1 MGRKVALNAFI
12 ATTPTKFEDMSSEK
26 LREFLEKG
34 KDWER
39 RPTNIPGVFVLK
51 LPADRRRAAQLA
63 VEINPVDEFGRP
75 TKKKG
80 LLLRSLQEFKVFKA
94 LINEK
99 RVEVL
104 MELIES
110 VNPRREGGEESGG
123 EVIEIG

>member
-1 MGRKVALNAFI
+1 MALNAFI
-12 ATTPTKFEDMSSEK
+12 ATAPTNFENMSSEK

-51 LPADRRRAAQLA
+51 LPADRRRPTQIA

-75 TKKKG
+75 TKKRG
-80 LLLRSLQEFKVFKA
+80 LLLRSLREFMVFKA
-94 LINEK
+94 MINEK
-99 RVEVL
+99 RLEVL

-110 VNPRREGGEESGG
+110 VNPRREGGKERGG